1 MGIRLSLKDALQ
13 RMPSRVLLALLATS
27 AFASVWIASSG
38 AVSARE
44 AKAGA
49 VAKAGPIGVLARA
62 MALNLTVHM
71 HLVGRPGHLLV
82 EQGRVSGTFSGSAFS
97 RNTALGSNQG
107 VSTFTISSKAGS
119 LSGRASSRGHVVGPT
134 AYFVGSG
141 TITGGT
147 GTWAHAAG
155 SHLQF
160 SGTMDRQNY
169 NVTDRVTGTVRY

>member
-1 MGIRLSLKDALQ
+1 MGNDRLRCHGQDTRAVLSGGVDMGIRLFLKDALQ

-71 HLVGRPGHLLV
+71 HLVGRPGHLL
-82 EQGRVSGTFSGSAFS
+82 
-97 RNTALGSNQG
+97 
-107 VSTFTISSKAGS
+107 
-119 LSGRASSRGHVVGPT
+119 
-134 AYFVGSG
+134 
-141 TITGGT
+141 
-147 GTWAHAAG
+147 
-155 SHLQF
+155 
-160 SGTMDRQNY
+160 
-169 NVTDRVTGTVRY
+169 